1 MSRFWLL
8 RTEFA
13 SCGTVSTSNDIY
25 DDNDDDG
32 REEQGDLFPICGG
45 SLGYVL
51 PIITWPYP
59 STTSVIISI
68 HVLVRFSQRV
78 KTQ

>member
-25 DDNDDDG
+25 DDDNDDDG
-32 REEQGDLFPICGG
+32 
-45 SLGYVL
+45 
-51 PIITWPYP
+51 
-59 STTSVIISI
+59 
-68 HVLVRFSQRV
+68 
-78 KTQ
+78 